1 MTSADSR
8 RLIQLRV
15 TVPDE
20 HLVEM
25 NNVDEKNLNRIL
37 LSIKFMNILLILL
50 RLYQVYSAFCLFA
63 I

>member
-20 HLVEM
+20 HLAEM
-25 NNVDEKNLNRIL
+25 NNVDEK
-37 LSIKFMNILLILL
+37 SE
-50 RLYQVYSAFCLFA
+50 
-63 I
+63 